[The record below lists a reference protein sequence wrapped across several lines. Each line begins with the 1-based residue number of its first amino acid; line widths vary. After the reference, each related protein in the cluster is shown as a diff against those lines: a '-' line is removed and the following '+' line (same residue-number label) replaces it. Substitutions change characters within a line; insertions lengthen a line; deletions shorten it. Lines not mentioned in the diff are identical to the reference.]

1 MGLFNFVKDA
11 GEKLW
16 DAVTG
21 QHDKDD
27 QAKKVQEHL
36 SKTGIPDADKVNI
49 QIADGKA
56 TVTGDGLSQEAKE
69 KILVAVGNIASVDDQ
84 VKTATPATA
93 SQFYTVKSGD
103 TLSAISKQV
112 YGNANLYNKIFE
124 ANKPMLKSPDK
135 IYPGQVLR
143 IPEE

>member
-69 KILVAVGNIASVDDQ
+69 KILVCLRTRLMALRLWTPVLMRL
-84 VKTATPATA
+84 TALTFRRTVITNGIGRGIIKNR
-93 SQFYTVKSGD
+93 QF
-103 TLSAISKQV
+103 AH
-112 YGNANLYNKIFE
+112 NARGVPV
-124 ANKPMLKSPDK
+124 A
-135 IYPGQVLR
+135 
-143 IPEE
+143 